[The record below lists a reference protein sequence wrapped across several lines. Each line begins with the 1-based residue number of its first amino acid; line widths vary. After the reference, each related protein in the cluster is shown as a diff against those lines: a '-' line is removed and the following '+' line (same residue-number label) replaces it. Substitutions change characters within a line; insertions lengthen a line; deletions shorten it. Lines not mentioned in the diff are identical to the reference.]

1 MTNSD
6 KKSYPSEVE
15 IKEFWE
21 WCGGLEYSRLCG
33 KTYELVMPDGGIVNC
48 RVESVDLNNLLQ
60 YAVPKLIAEGWSIV
74 VSRDKGYKTW
84 DTELNHS
91 IKQSILKRLPELKDS
106 LFWAIWEV
114 IK

>member
-48 RVESVDLNNLLQ
+48 RVESVDLNSLFR
-60 YAVPKLIAEGWSIV
+60 YAVPKLDEHSAPA
-74 VSRDKGYKTW
+74 
-84 DTELNHS
+84 TEYVMGVFCDAVYRHQDPALA
-91 IKQSILKRLPELKDS
+91 